1 MVSTNLLRAQ
11 RRRAELE
18 EQQAQREQREQQQER
33 QRQLLLEQQQQQQQ
47 LQQQLQQQQEQQRRQ
62 AAQHVISSPVQSP
75 KRGQRFSRY
84 TEADL
89 SDGLLEASPATAAQ
103 SPRSPSKRNDAQ
115 WGAAAAREQQIAHEA
130 QLAELQVV
138 HEAQL
143 AELRR
148 EHAEALARAMAVA
161 AGEAQARA
169 LAEDAAEDAQ
179 RRAEAADELASR
191 AAEEAQN
198 AAKHFAEDA
207 RQRSEHFE
215 HELQEREH
223 MISEL
228 NAALAA
234 AEEDT
239 RAATARAE
247 EAEAA
252 ALSAADAARSA
263 RDVAQREV
271 GIAAAAQL
279 SALQTRC
286 ERAEAQLSEE
296 QLARAYRLAN
306 QVEVGCD
313 PVPALLLAEQAEAS
327 RHQVAL
333 HELKVLTQAHETAQR
348 QYAELSRRAAVLHR
362 RASRIDSD
370 GEEEYCGDGID
381 GWHNGV
387 EAVEKAS
394 DSVQLAGAMAE
405 RERRHR
411 LAQTMLA
418 WFLVTRKR

>member
-1 MVSTNLLRAQ
+1 M
-11 RRRAELE
+11 
-18 EQQAQREQREQQQER
+18 
-33 QRQLLLEQQQQQQQ
+33 
-47 LQQQLQQQQEQQRRQ
+47 
-62 AAQHVISSPVQSP
+62 
-75 KRGQRFSRY
+75 
-84 TEADL
+84 
-89 SDGLLEASPATAAQ
+89 
-103 SPRSPSKRNDAQ
+103 
-115 WGAAAAREQQIAHEA
+115 
-130 QLAELQVV
+130 AELQVA

-207 RQRSEHFE
+207 RQRGEHFE

-234 AEEDT
+234 AAEDT

-333 HELKVLTQAHETAQR
+333 HELKVLTQAHETAQQ

-418 WFLVTRKR
+418 WYLVTRKR